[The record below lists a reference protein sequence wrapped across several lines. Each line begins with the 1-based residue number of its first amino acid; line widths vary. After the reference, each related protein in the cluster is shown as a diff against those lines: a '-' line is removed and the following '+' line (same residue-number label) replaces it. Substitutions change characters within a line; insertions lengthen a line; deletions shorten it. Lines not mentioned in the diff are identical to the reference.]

1 MESKM
6 MRTVIISLTCVVMFV
21 CAACSPEKTVP
32 FQAYNSNE
40 ALPHPEINIVN
51 LWATW
56 CEPCRQE
63 MPVLSNFA
71 QTHPEIGVIGI
82 ALDTPENIEKFLQ
95 TTPIHYPIRYHSGDT
110 ESIMQR
116 FGNATGGI
124 PYTVIDAPKCGFRQP
139 FFGVVSTEQLAQGI
153 ENAKKKCKNQ

>member
-1 MESKM
+1 
-6 MRTVIISLTCVVMFV
+6 MRTYFLTFSCVAAMFFT
-21 CAACSPEKTVP
+21 ACSQEKNTQL
-32 FQAYNSNE
+32 QAYDSNE
-40 ALPHPEINIVN
+40 PLPHQEINIIN

-63 MPVLSNFA
+63 MPVLSDFH

-82 ALDTPENIEKFLQ
+82 ALDNPENIERFLQ

-110 ESIMQR
+110 EPLMQR